1 MREGAPRADLE
12 EQAALSAAWRAVGL
26 ATWPVGWGW
35 EWPPGA
41 RDDEAAYAWDG
52 TPPSCEWTRDASS
65 LFSEITFLCEEN
77 RGGIG
82 IARDAPQ
89 EMAKVTWLK

>member
-1 MREGAPRADLE
+1 MTKLHTRGTGRHPH
-12 EQAALSAAWRAVGL
+12 L
-26 ATWPVGWGW
+26 A
-35 EWPPGA
+35 
-41 RDDEAAYAWDG
+41 R
-52 TPPSCEWTRDASS
+52 EWTRDACS